1 MTDPTPLKAAA
12 GSSAVFSVA
21 DAVAS
26 RVADGGIVLWL
37 LGGFSILAMAIVGV
51 KLVQFARLQIWSRAW
66 LAEVWRDAGG
76 GAQALEAALSRV
88 RSHPSPVARVV
99 EAVLVGR
106 VLRTPSEAEL
116 REEVERV
123 ADEQLGQLESGL
135 RGLDS
140 IGTLAPLLGL
150 LGTVL
155 GMIRAFAQ
163 MEQAGGAVDPA
174 LLSGGIWE
182 ALLTTAVGLAVAIPA
197 LAALAWLDG
206 QVDAVRR
213 QLGDAAT
220 RALGAQAWRT
230 TAREASRVESVSSA
244 REELLVPTASERQ
257 HAL

>member
-1 MTDPTPLKAAA
+1 MTDPTTLKAAA
-12 GSSAVFSVA
+12 AGSGVFSIA

-26 RVADGGIVLWL
+26 RVSDGGIVLWL
-37 LGGFSILAMAIVGV
+37 LAGFSILTVAIIGV
-51 KLVQFARLQIWSRAW
+51 KLVQFVRLRIWSRAW
-66 LAEVWRDAGG
+66 LVAVWRDAGG
-76 GAQALEAALSRV
+76 GVAAMEGALARARA
-88 RSHPSPVARVV
+88 HPGPVARVV
-99 EAVLVGR
+99 EAVLAGR
-106 VLRTPSEAEL
+106 LLGTPSEAEL

-123 ADEQLGQLESGL
+123 ADEQIGQLESGL
-135 RGLDS
+135 RGLDT

-150 LGTVL
+150 LGTVM

-163 MEQAGGAVDPA
+163 MEQAGRAVNPA

-206 QVDAVRR
+206 QVDSVRR

-230 TAREASRVESVSSA
+230 AAAGAGAAEVT
-244 REELLVPTASERQ
+244 REELLSPPANEPQ

>member
-1 MTDPTPLKAAA
+1 MTDPIALEASAATS
-12 GSSAVFSVA
+12 GVFSVA
-21 DAVAS
+21 DAVAL

-37 LGGFSILAMAIVGV
+37 LAGFSVVAVAIVGV
-51 KLVQFARLQIWSRAW
+51 KLVQFARLRIWRRAW
-66 LAEVWRDAGG
+66 LAELWRDVGG
-76 GAQALEAALSRV
+76 DAAAMDGALSRV
-88 RSHPSPVARVV
+88 RAQPGPVARVV
-99 EAVLVGR
+99 EAVLAGR
-106 VLRTPSEAEL
+106 LLGTPSEAEL

-123 ADEQLGQLESGL
+123 AEEQLGQLESGL

-155 GMIRAFAQ
+155 VMIRAFAQ
-163 MEQAGGAVDPA
+163 LEHAGRAVNPA

-220 RALGAQAWRT
+220 RALGARVWCTGSGEASADSS
-230 TAREASRVESVSSA
+230 AREASLRSA
-244 REELLVPTASERQ
+244 ASEPQ